1 MPVNARGIK
10 HCVDLALLCTRLTR
24 QNFRGQHAAYAKNS
38 HKKPAFAVE
47 YFTKMRL
54 EVAGYQLPER
64 HRCHSMRYPLAGWA
78 AWVGSSAPHRPAPA
92 LTWSAEGD

>member
-38 HKKPAFAVE
+38 HKKPAS
-47 YFTKMRL
+47 
-54 EVAGYQLPER
+54 QLNISP
-64 HRCHSMRYPLAGWA
+64 RCGSKLLGISSPNATAAILCVTRWRDGRRGW
-78 AWVGSSAPHRPAPA
+78 VLLHHTGLRQR
-92 LTWSAEGD
+92 